1 MSNLQWYSYYTS
13 NKNVIISE
21 FGWGPVLIYFNYP
34 YEERDE
40 ELKLK
45 SIIFIKEVDN
55 QITHP
60 ASPYYDCLHV
70 LKNIQ
75 MIYNTDLLGYIE
87 Y

>member
-21 FGWGPVLIYFNYP
+21 FGWGPFFIYFNYP

-45 SIIFIKEVDN
+45 SILFIKEVDN
-55 QITHP
+55 QLIHP
-60 ASPYYDCLHV
+60 ASH
-70 LKNIQ
+70 N
-75 MIYNTDLLGYIE
+75 YNGLNVI
-87 Y
+87 